1 MGSFDSLRHRDFRLF
16 WTGALL
22 SNVGTWMQTTALA
35 WYVFLLTHSAFWV
48 SFVTFANLFPMVLA
62 PIGGVVTDRFDRRAI
77 LAWTQSTMLVLA
89 SALALL
95 VLVHRATLPAVMAL
109 TIGQGIAFALNGPTW
124 LAFVPSLVP
133 PDSMV
138 NAIALN
144 SMQFNA
150 ARVVGPAIGGA
161 LIAASGPGL
170 VFGINAVSF
179 VAVLVAL
186 VSIRT
191 PAVRLPAPGVGL
203 LSSLAGGFSYIRR
216 HRVIRT
222 LLLTTAA
229 ISFFAAPVQSLLPIY
244 AADVFRRGAGGYGL
258 LGASVGVG
266 SVGGALALGRLGSRV
281 TVRVIAAA
289 LALVGAELVLFA
301 LLRSYAAGLALM
313 VVYGGTYLFAVAS
326 MNSRIQ
332 LEVDEEMRGRVM
344 SMFMLAWVPFPL
356 GSLVAGALASHVGAR
371 ATTVTGAACC
381 AAWGLGLG
389 WRRLRPPSAEP
400 GIEPVT

>member
-22 SNVGTWMQTTALA
+22 SNVGSWMQTTALA

-95 VLVHRATLPAVMAL
+95 VLVHRATLPALMAL

-203 LSSLAGGFSYIRR
+203 LSSLAGGFSYMWR
-216 HRVIRT
+216 
-222 LLLTTAA
+222 
-229 ISFFAAPVQSLLPIY
+229 LPIY
-244 AADVFRRGAGGYGL
+244 AADVFHRGAGGFGL

-266 SVGGALALGRLGSRV
+266 SVGGALTLGRLGSRV

-389 WRRLRPPSAEP
+389 WRRLRPPAAEP
-400 GIEPVT
+400 GIEPVV